1 MDSGTINKLLSYM
14 QVLYEE
20 RANQYDFCKNAL
32 EMIESEKNVT
42 ESSVEIMRGMYEKAK
57 DYYLIASDAYHDFLS
72 IVEEIEAEN
81 NQRKKGTI
89 YDV

>member
-1 MDSGTINKLLSYM
+1 MDSRTINKLLSYV

-20 RANQYDFCKNAL
+20 RANQYDFCRNAL

-72 IVEEIEAEN
+72 IMTEVEAEN
-81 NQRKKGTI
+81 DKERN
-89 YDV
+89 YL